1 MNDEQAIA
9 EVQVFKS
16 AVFAYKAAMDRVPYG
31 DGLPP
36 NLDDL
41 TAQVVANLDL
51 VMEIAEKAGL
61 HDPERIRSWNQGHS
75 LATNA
80 IGELLGILGGRARR
94 EEVMGT
100 VGPSLSASRMH
111 PWVWQPATAQWD
123 VGHRRDAVQR
133 ASTSVFDME
142 LPSKAGRT
150 DMKTLDLVGH
160 VFNVDPPGP
169 GDVRLRLPGFV
180 RGTPEWIDAHKGARD
195 FGLGCVAAIRNLITH
210 SLDEPTEPVAL
221 EALGALSFFARRVDD
236 AVVERGS

>member
-1 MNDEQAIA
+1 MNDAHAMA
-9 EVQVFKS
+9 EVEGFRT
-16 AVFAYKAAMDRVPYG
+16 AVFAYKARLDSVPNG
-31 DGLPP
+31 RGLPP
-36 NLDDL
+36 DL
-41 TAQVVANLDL
+41 EAYSNKVVENIDL
-51 VMEIAEKAGL
+51 VMEIAERVHL
-61 HDPERIRSWNQGHS
+61 HDPERLRSWKQGHS
-75 LATNA
+75 MATDA
-80 IGELLGILGGRARR
+80 AGELLGILGGRARR
-94 EEVMGT
+94 EEVLGP
-100 VGPSLSASRMH
+100 VGPSLSATRMH

-142 LPSKAGRT
+142 LPSKVGRT
-150 DMKTLDLVGH
+150 DMRTLDLVGH

-180 RGTPEWIDAHKGARD
+180 KGTPEWIDAHKGARD

-236 AVVERGS
+236 AVVEKG